1 MSNTKN
7 RLKIEDFK
15 AKIDILVK
23 ARLRI
28 KSGSDNFVCFAVHK
42 AADDMRLGLDR
53 ARELREYIMRQIKPY
68 SNLDDWVR
76 HKRSKFNRDKNSMCD
91 HRVQWIEWM
100 IQQYR
105 DQIKELTENVG

>member
-1 MSNTKN
+1 MYNAEN
-7 RLKIEDFK
+7 YRKILDFRT
-15 AKIDILVK
+15 KIDILVE

-28 KSGSDNFVCFAVHK
+28 KSGSDNFVCFAIYK
-42 AADDMRLGLDR
+42 AADDMLLGLDR

-68 SNLDDWVR
+68 SNLADWAR
-76 HKRSKFNRDKNSMCD
+76 HKRPKFSRDESSMRD